1 MNHGRHLKRHQQR
14 PALGGLGRLVPRQPA
29 RVRELVRADLLPEER
44 ALADATVLTAWLSPA
59 QRARYAPSLRAVDD
73 PDEFVERL
81 ADERRVVLEEG
92 ADQVPD
98 EVEEAARAERAAR
111 QTPLRVLEAVL
122 LLGALAC
129 FVVIVLLLKASDL
142 RNLDDTPAGVPELAA
157 GLAGCLVAAAVIGA
171 VATRRRDSAMLSW
184 AVSRPGQLG
193 RGIPLRRGL
202 QAQSVGPAL
211 LGSLGPAA
219 LIGAGVLAMVA
230 GAAIA
235 LISLMLR
242 GDQDLTVPGIVA
254 FVAGVVAFGVG
265 VLLFY
270 RRSLRLETIIRRARS
285 VQWFGPV
292 LEDGFTEDEPTDS
305 IDDPDSQPRTT

>member
-1 MNHGRHLKRHQQR
+1 M
-14 PALGGLGRLVPRQPA
+14 
-29 RVRELVRADLLPEER
+29 RADLLPEER

-81 ADERRVVLEEG
+81 ADERRVILDEG
-92 ADQVPD
+92 ADPVPG
-98 EVEEAARAERAAR
+98 EVEDAAAAERAAR
-111 QTPLRVLEAVL
+111 QTPLRVLEAAL

-129 FVVIVLLLKASDL
+129 FVVLVLQLGASDL
-142 RNLDDTPAGVPELAA
+142 QDLDGAPVWVPELAV
-157 GLAGCLVAAAVIGA
+157 GLVCCLVGAAVIGA

-202 QAQSVGPAL
+202 QAQSVGPAV

-219 LIGAGVLAMVA
+219 LIGVGVLSMVA
-230 GAAIA
+230 GAALA

-270 RRSLRLETIIRRARS
+270 RRSQRLETIIRRARS

-292 LEDGFTEDEPTDS
+292 LDEGLTEDEPTGS
-305 IDDPDSQPRTT
+305 IDDPDSPPRTN

>member
-1 MNHGRHLKRHQQR
+1 M
-14 PALGGLGRLVPRQPA
+14 
-29 RVRELVRADLLPEER
+29 RELVRADLLPEER

-81 ADERRVVLEEG
+81 ADERRVILDEG
-92 ADQVPD
+92 ADPVPG
-98 EVEEAARAERAAR
+98 EVEDAAAAERAAR
-111 QTPLRVLEAVL
+111 QTPLRVLEAAL

-129 FVVIVLLLKASDL
+129 FVVLVLQLGASDL
-142 RNLDDTPAGVPELAA
+142 QDLDGAPAWVPELAV
-157 GLAGCLVAAAVIGA
+157 GLVCCLVGAAVIGA

-202 QAQSVGPAL
+202 QAQSVGPAV

-219 LIGAGVLAMVA
+219 LIGVGVLSVVA
-230 GAAIA
+230 GAALA

-270 RRSLRLETIIRRARS
+270 RRSRRLETIIRRARS

-292 LEDGFTEDEPTDS
+292 LDEGLTEDEPTGS
-305 IDDPDSQPRTT
+305 IDDPDSPPRTN